1 MVTLTQCHTLRFE
14 VFSGSCFF
22 PRKELRGSY
31 SQATVSHCRR
41 QGIEQGS
48 QSPENKRVEDP
59 EYVPGLNARLCW
71 QDPEHLFETISQ
83 AMLNAVDRDAVS
95 GMGVIVHIM

>member
-1 MVTLTQCHTLRFE
+1 MSKTALLVSGGSAGLELYMTLPPPEEELSLEKQLESQTKL
-14 VFSGSCFF
+14 GS
-22 PRKELRGSY
+22 E
-31 SQATVSHCRR
+31 AV
-41 QGIEQGS
+41 GIE
-48 QSPENKRVEDP
+48 R
-59 EYVPGLNARLCW
+59 LLLCW